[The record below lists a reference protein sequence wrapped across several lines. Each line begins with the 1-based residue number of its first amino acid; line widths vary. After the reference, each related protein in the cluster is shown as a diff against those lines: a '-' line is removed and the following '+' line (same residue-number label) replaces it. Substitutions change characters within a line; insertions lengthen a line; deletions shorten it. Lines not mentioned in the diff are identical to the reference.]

1 MANPV
6 SSFAHRYIHTISRDN
21 PTHARVDLVSASSR
35 DVRAVMGSKEILVVA
50 VLVAIF
56 ASRAS
61 SARLLVAGSE
71 VAVELASHLA
81 FWRESGSSSSRDDV
95 KMEDK
100 FLLLN
105 SLPRGRVPPSG
116 PSKRTNNLIS

>member
-1 MANPV
+1 
-6 SSFAHRYIHTISRDN
+6 
-21 PTHARVDLVSASSR
+21 
-35 DVRAVMGSKEILVVA
+35 MGSKEILIVMV
-50 VLVAIF
+50 F
-56 ASRAS
+56 AAMIVFPAS
-61 SARLLVAGSE
+61 SARVLVDRE
-71 VAVELASHLA
+71 EPASHLA
-81 FWRESGSSSSRDDV
+81 FWRESGSTASGDD